1 MTPLQIYAMTL
12 ALMSAPPDLPPPVV
26 EILPAGSI
34 PGRVGEYVDG
44 TVRAEDDRCIELT
57 LVHEFSHSIAI
68 RTGRLAGVPNQ
79 KVKARLE
86 QIARDVERRW
96 PRFMPNCQTDTTP

>member
-1 MTPLQIYAMTL
+1 MTPLQIYALTL
-12 ALMSAPPDLPPPVV
+12 SLMQAPADLPPPVV

-34 PGRVGEYVDG
+34 PRNVGEYVTG
-44 TVRAEDDRCIELT
+44 TVRAEDDACLQIT
-57 LVHEFSHSIAI
+57 LAHEFSHSIAI

-96 PRFMPNCQTDTTP
+96 PRFMPNCQTDPTP